1 MIHLRPATVQTHR
14 ANIMQKLN
22 LHSRADLVKYAIS
35 RSLICPT
42 Q

>member
-1 MIHLRPATVQTHR
+1 MIHLHPATVQTHR

-22 LHSRADLVKYAIS
+22 PHSRVDLVKYAAGHG
-35 RSLICPT
+35 LICPT